1 MVKVAIRDMVS
12 NTINNLGTKLSV
24 ISLIDVAAWISPINK
39 PTDKATKR
47 TGPATIIICQ
57 KAILRYWTF

>member
-24 ISLIDVAAWISPINK
+24 ISLIEVAAWIRPMNK
-39 PTDKATKR
+39 PTDKATTR
-47 TGPATIIICQ
+47 IGPATRIICQ
-57 KAILRYWTF
+57 KAILRY